1 MIEWGSFIV
10 WLYMVYCS
18 WVTPKSKPVKR
29 KYEVKYSDP
38 FDVWIQFKVE
48 DKPFM
53 LISNNQN

>member
-1 MIEWGSFIV
+1 MINLTSLIV
-10 WLYMVYCS
+10 WLYVVYS
-18 WVTPKSKPVKR
+18 TPKR
-29 KYEVKYSDP
+29 KKQYTVKYSEP